1 VSYTDS
7 KSRAVM
13 DEILTDTEDKLL
25 IQQQDLADKIRA
37 AEDSL
42 MRDKE
47 LYLKVTG
54 ALEGIAIVK
63 QRMAPKLT
71 EAVSEDN

>member
-1 VSYTDS
+1 MSYTDS
-7 KSRAVM
+7 KSRAEM

-71 EAVSEDN
+71 EAVTEDN

>member
-1 VSYTDS
+1 
-7 KSRAVM
+7 M

-42 MRDKE
+42 MRDKSC
-47 LYLKVTG
+47 
-54 ALEGIAIVK
+54 I
-63 QRMAPKLT
+63 
-71 EAVSEDN
+71 

>member
-1 VSYTDS
+1 MEVLE
-7 KSRAVM
+7 
-13 DEILTDTEDKLL
+13 EILADTEEKLL
-25 IQQQDLADKIRA
+25 IQQQDLADKIRN

-54 ALEGIAIVK
+54 AIEGISIVK
-63 QRMAPKLT
+63 QRMAPKLAEAIT
-71 EAVSEDN
+71 EDD

>member
-71 EAVSEDN
+71 EAVTEDN

>member
-1 VSYTDS
+1 
-7 KSRAVM
+7 M

-71 EAVSEDN
+71 EAATEDN

>member
-71 EAVSEDN
+71 EAVSEAN

>member
-1 VSYTDS
+1 
-7 KSRAVM
+7 M
-13 DEILTDTEDKLL
+13 EEILTDTEEKLL
-25 IQQQDLADKIRA
+25 IQQQELASKIRA

-71 EAVSEDN
+71 EAIPEDD

>member
-1 VSYTDS
+1 
-7 KSRAVM
+7 M
-13 DEILTDTEDKLL
+13 EEILTDTEEKLL
-25 IQQQDLADKIRA
+25 VQQQDLANKIRA
-37 AEDSL
+37 AEDAL

-54 ALEGIAIVK
+54 ALEGIGIVK

-71 EAVSEDN
+71 GALPEDD

>member
-1 VSYTDS
+1 ME
-7 KSRAVM
+7 VM
-13 DEILTDTEDKLL
+13 EEILADTEEKLL
-25 IQQQDLADKIRA
+25 IQQQDLADKIRN

-54 ALEGIAIVK
+54 AIEGISIVK
-63 QRMAPKLT
+63 QRMAPKLAEVIT
-71 EAVSEDN
+71 EDD

>member
-1 VSYTDS
+1 MNDGRNS
-7 KSRAVM
+7 K
-13 DEILTDTEDKLL
+13 DTEEKLL
-25 IQQQDLADKIRA
+25 IQQKDLADKIRVG
-37 AEDSL
+37 EDSL

-63 QRMAPKLT
+63 QRMAPQLT
-71 EAVSEDN
+71 EASVEAE

>member
-1 VSYTDS
+1 
-7 KSRAVM
+7 M
-13 DEILTDTEDKLL
+13 DEILNDTEDKLL
-25 IQQQDLADKIRA
+25 IQQQELADKIRA

-54 ALEGIAIVK
+54 ALEGIAIIK

-71 EAVSEDN
+71 EAITEDN